1 MSDTVQAT
9 GLATFEQDVLEASRL
24 LPVIVDFWASWC
36 GPCKTLGP
44 ILENVARALAG
55 RAKVVKVDT
64 DAEQQLARQFQIRS
78 IPTVM
83 LFRDGKLASQ
93 IVGLRPEHAIREW
106 VTPFLPADEGAA
118 KADELPA
125 QGSPAQEGLAEQ
137 ALLAG
142 DPATARKHLDELPA
156 DRQETDRVR
165 GLRVRLFFADELLAV
180 SAGTA
185 DLDALY
191 TEGLK
196 AAAGGAHAR
205 AAEAFLT
212 LTTRSRAYRED
223 AGRLALLRLF
233 EWPGVADPLVQDYR
247 RRLAHLLH

>member
-1 MSDTVQAT
+1 
-9 GLATFEQDVLEASRL
+9 
-24 LPVIVDFWASWC
+24 
-36 GPCKTLGP
+36 
-44 ILENVARALAG
+44 
-55 RAKVVKVDT
+55 VVKVDT

-78 IPTVM
+78 IPAVM

-93 IVGLRPEHAIREW
+93 FVGLRPEHAIREW
-106 VTPFLPADEGAA
+106 VAPFLPAIEGAA
-118 KADELPA
+118 GADE
-125 QGSPAQEGLAEQ
+125 SQEGLAEQ
-137 ALLAG
+137 ALMAG

-196 AAAGGAHAR
+196 AAGVGAHGR

-233 EWPGVADPLVQDYR
+233 EWLGVADPLVQDYR

>member
-9 GLATFEQDVLEASRL
+9 SFATFDQDVLEASRQM
-24 LPVIVDFWASWC
+24 PVVVDFWASWC

-44 ILENVARALAG
+44 ILDSVARAQAG

-64 DAEQQLARQFQIRS
+64 DAEQQLASQFQIRS

-93 IVGLRPEHAIREW
+93 FVGVQPEHAIREW
-106 VTPFLPADEGAA
+106 VTPFLPPEEPEATASAVPE
-118 KADELPA
+118 
-125 QGSPAQEGLAEQ
+125 SPEGLAEQ
-137 ALLAG
+137 ALAAG
-142 DPATARKHLDELPA
+142 DPTAARLYLDELPA

-165 GLRVRLFFADELLAV
+165 VLRVRLFFTDELLAV

-191 TEGLK
+191 REGLT
-196 AAAGGAHAR
+196 AAGAGANGR

-212 LTTRSRAYRED
+212 LATRSRAYRDD

-233 EWPGVADPLVQDYR
+233 ELLGGADPVVQDYR

>member
-9 GLATFEQDVLEASRL
+9 SLATFEQDVLEASRQ
-24 LPVIVDFWASWC
+24 LPVIVDFWATWC

-44 ILENVARALAG
+44 ILDQVARSLAG

-83 LFRDGKLASQ
+83 LFGNGKLTSQ
-93 IVGLRPEHAIREW
+93 FVGVQPEHAIREW
-106 VTPFLPADEGAA
+106 VTPFLPAD
-118 KADELPA
+118 DA
-125 QGSPAQEGLAEQ
+125 QATASPAQESPEGLAEQ
-137 ALLAG
+137 ALAAG
-142 DPATARKHLDELPA
+142 DSTAARKLLDELPA

-165 GLRVRLFFADELLAV
+165 SLRVRLFFADELLAV
-180 SAGTA
+180 SEGTA

-191 TEGLK
+191 REGLK
-196 AAAGGAHAR
+196 AAGAGQHGR

-212 LTTRSRAYRED
+212 LTTRSRSYRED

-233 EWPGVADPLVQDYR
+233 EWLGVADPLVQDYR

>member
-9 GLATFEQDVLEASRL
+9 SLATFEKDVLDASRL
-24 LPVIVDFWASWC
+24 MPVVVDFWASWC

-44 ILENVARALAG
+44 ILDSVARTLAG

-64 DAEQQLARQFQIRS
+64 DAEQQLASQFQIRS

-93 IVGLRPEHAIREW
+93 FVGVQPEHAIREW
-106 VTPFLPADEGAA
+106 VTPFLPADEGAV

-125 QGSPAQEGLAEQ
+125 QESQEGLAEQ

>member
-9 GLATFEQDVLEASRL
+9 SLATFEKDVLKASHL
-24 LPVIVDFWASWC
+24 MPVVVDFWASWC

-44 ILENVARALAG
+44 ILDSVARTLAG

-64 DAEQQLARQFQIRS
+64 DAEQQLASQFQIRS

-93 IVGLRPEHAIREW
+93 FVGVQPEHVIREW
-106 VTPFLPADEGAA
+106 VSPFLPPEEPQD
-118 KADELPA
+118 PA
-125 QGSPAQEGLAEQ
+125 GPVQESPEALAEQ
-137 ALLAG
+137 ALAAG
-142 DPATARKHLDELPA
+142 DPATARRLLDELPA

-191 TEGLK
+191 REGLT
-196 AAAGGAHAR
+196 ATGAGFNGR

-212 LTTRSRAYRED
+212 LATRSRAYRDD

-233 EWPGVADPLVQDYR
+233 ELLGGADPLVQDYR

>member
-93 IVGLRPEHAIREW
+93 FVGLRPEHAIREW
-106 VTPFLPADEGAA
+106 VTPFLPADEGAV

-125 QGSPAQEGLAEQ
+125 QESQEGLAEQ

-196 AAAGGAHAR
+196 AAGVGAHAR